1 MTITPV
7 QSRED
12 LQKYLQV
19 AIQLEHATIPP
30 YLTALYST
38 VKPDSS
44 NSNLESYNI
53 IRAVVVEEMLHL
65 TLSANMLNAVQ
76 GRPCLTAPGFVPNYP
91 THLPNGET
99 DFEVG
104 LSKFSRDA
112 IEMFLKIERPKPPV
126 QHKHRVHLGGI
137 TYLRHEDLQPGRKS
151 GRGLLPS
158 FKTTGEGGEEMH
170 LHFETIGDFYK
181 ATGAGFKT
189 VAEKLGEKAL
199 FNGDP
204 ARQVGPGYYYSGGGD
219 LFPVVDVASALA
231 AIDLITEQGEGSTG
245 RIYDDAGELSHYYRF
260 DQINRGRFYRVNEDK
275 ADVPQGREFVVHW
288 DEVCPVVSN
297 PKLSMFPAGSDLHSK
312 AVEFNELYGNFLKL
326 IEEALNGSPDRL
338 NAAFAG
344 MFKIKQATL
353 ALIHNPLPGGGHAA
367 PTFEINPVPKP

>member
-1 MTITPV
+1 MTSTPI

-38 VKPDSS
+38 VKPDAT
-44 NSNLESYNI
+44 NSNLESQNI

-65 TLSANMLNAVQ
+65 TLSANMLNAIQ
-76 GRPCLTAPGFVPNYP
+76 GRPCLSAPGFVPNYP
-91 THLPNGET
+91 THLPTGET

-104 LSKFSRDA
+104 LGKFSRDA
-112 IEMFLKIERPKPPV
+112 IETFLKIERPKPLA
-126 QHKHRVHLGGI
+126 QHKHRVHLGGV
-137 TYLRHEDLQPGRKS
+137 TYLRHEDLKPGRKS
-151 GRGLLPS
+151 GRGLLPH
-158 FKTTGEGGEEMH
+158 FTTKGEGGEEEH
-170 LHFETIGDFYK
+170 LHFETIGEFYK
-181 ATGAGFKT
+181 AIGVGFKT
-189 VAEKLGEKAL
+189 LAEKLGEKAL

-204 ARQVGPGYYYSGGGD
+204 ACQVGPEYYYSGGGD
-219 LFPVVDVASALA
+219 MFPVVDVGSALA
-231 AIDLITEQGEGSTG
+231 AIDLISEQGEGSTG

-260 DQINRGRFYRVNEDK
+260 DQISRGRFYRVNEDK
-275 ADVPQGREFVVHW
+275 ADEPMGPEFKVHW

-297 PKLSMFPAGSDLHSK
+297 VKLSMFPAGSDLHSK
-312 AVEFNELYGNFLKL
+312 AAEFNELYGNLLKL
-326 IEEALNGSPDRL
+326 IEEALNGCPDRL

-344 MFKIKQATL
+344 MFKIKQAAL

-367 PTFEINPVPKP
+367 PTFEINLAPNP